1 MGADN
6 PPSLPL
12 VGGWL
17 AAMAHVYVPALEFVH
32 LLDYVCMAHRVP
44 DHSTI

>member
-1 MGADN
+1 MGVDN

-17 AAMAHVYVPALEFVH
+17 AAMAHVCPSASICPLIG
-32 LLDYVCMAHRVP
+32 YVCIAHRIP
-44 DHSTI
+44 DHSTN